1 MRKEGTKEEEKR
13 TRIERK
19 EEGRKGRK
27 KDTKKRIEGS
37 RKERDLK
44 VGIRFNE
51 RRAGIYRKEKISNK
65 SRQKEKT
72 RRQKTQHAARR
83 CHVRK

>member
-1 MRKEGTKEEEKR
+1 MRKEGRKEEENR
-13 TRIERK
+13 TRIEKK

-27 KDTKKRIEGS
+27 KDTEKRIEGS
-37 RKERDLK
+37 RKEIDLK
-44 VGIRFNE
+44 VRIRFNE
-51 RRAGIYRKEKISNK
+51 RRAGIYSKEKISNK

-72 RRQKTQHAARR
+72 RKQKTQHAARR